1 MSCPTCDH
9 TMHQMGCRST
19 DLPFFWCPRCGTIKT
34 CDAVVGVPVLID
46 RCRKF
51 QDEALGDSPVAS
63 TKTWFTLGIPESIN
77 IPAERPVP

>member
-34 CDAVVGVPVLID
+34 CDATVGVPVLID

-51 QDEALGDSPVAS
+51 GESLIGECAEHTFQW
-63 TKTWFTLGIPESIN
+63 KQLGIAESIN
-77 IPAERPVP
+77 VPTERLAP